1 MQFPPLTALRA
12 CVLAALMI
20 PTVALAEL
28 TDLATPKDRVV
39 LTVTGAVSQTNGDG
53 MAQFDMEMLKALP
66 ATEFSTATIWTKGTL
81 TFTGV
86 SLKALMEHVGADG
99 GALRGYAINDYSV
112 DIPADDATAD
122 SAIIAYAVD
131 GSAMSVRDKGPLW
144 IVYPYDSSSSFRTEV
159 VYSRSIWQLNRI
171 EVLE

>member
-1 MQFPPLTALRA
+1 MPFPPLSALRA

-28 TDLATPKDRVV
+28 APPKERVV
-39 LTVTGAVSQTNGDG
+39 LTVTGAISQTNGDG
-53 MAQFDMEMLKALP
+53 IAQFDMEMLKALP
-66 ATEFSTATIWTKGTL
+66 VTEFSTATIWTKGTL

-86 SLKALMEHVGADG
+86 SLKTLMDHVGAEG
-99 GALRGYAINDYSV
+99 SALRGYAINDYSV
-112 DIPADDATAD
+112 EIPADDATAD

-131 GSAMSVRDKGPLW
+131 GNAMSVRDKGPLW
-144 IVYPYDSSSSFRTEV
+144 VVYPYDSSSSFRTEV